1 MKIVAFSV
9 QNYRSITKANK
20 LPISNSTILIGPN
33 NEGKSNILRALVTT
47 LRLLKSFRILSPL
60 KPGGRSVQYV
70 MHRDRTSYDWEIDF
84 PISLQQSSQNGGS
97 IFTLELELDPSEISD
112 FKAKVGSSLNGTLPI
127 QITWDKDRPI
137 LKIRKKGRGAAAL
150 TKKVPQIAQFI
161 SGKLDYVYIPAV
173 RTAKSA
179 QTVVED
185 ILSDELE
192 IVEEKEEFKKA
203 LQEIARI
210 QQPVLDQIS
219 KSIGTTLREFLPN
232 VKEVRVIISEEERY
246 KALRHSCQITIND
259 GTPTRIQQKGDGVQ
273 SLAALS
279 LMKHASERSA
289 SGKNLILAIE
299 EPESHLHPKAI
310 HQLKQ
315 VISDISTRSQ
325 VILTTHCPTF
335 VDRLNL
341 QSNIVVS
348 DNKAIPARNIEII
361 RDILGVKA
369 SDNLRHAELVLV
381 VEGEDDKIALN
392 SMLACASQQIKIA
405 VTQGMVAID
414 SLLGGS
420 NLSYKLTQLRD
431 AICNYHCFLDDDD
444 CGRKS
449 YQKAEQDNLLTQA
462 DINFTVC
469 DGMSEAEIEDL
480 YDSSKYADMIKNGYG
495 VLLDTPKF
503 HSSKKWSVRMEE
515 VFRQQGKL
523 WNDSVKKQIKEKIA
537 EIASLDPTAIL
548 NTHKRS
554 SFDSLVLALENK
566 LEKLSFIKKHLKSIP
581 LKAENCPY
589 KNIGDPDGSPTKK
602 PTLT

>member
-1 MKIVAFSV
+1 MKILAFSV

-47 LRLLKSFRILSPL
+47 LRLLKSFTILSGPRVGSTH
-60 KPGGRSVQYV
+60 PHYFMR
-70 MHRDRTSYDWEIDF
+70 RDREGYDWEIDF
-84 PISLQQSSQNGGS
+84 PVSLQQSLPNAGS
-97 IFTLELELDPSEISD
+97 TFTLELELDPNEISD
-112 FKAKVGSSLNGTLPI
+112 FKDKTGSNLNGTLPI
-127 QITWDKDRPI
+127 QITCSKDRPVF
-137 LKIRKKGRGAAAL
+137 KIKKKGRGAATL

-161 SGKLDYVYIPAV
+161 SNKLDYVYIPAV

-179 QTVVED
+179 QTVVEE

-203 LQEIARI
+203 LQEIAKI

-219 KSIGTTLREFLPN
+219 KSIGTTLKEFLPN
-232 VKEVRVIISEEERY
+232 VKDVKVVISDEERY

-289 SGKNLILAIE
+289 TGKSLILAIE

-310 HQLKQ
+310 HQLRQ

-335 VDRLNL
+335 IDRVNI

-348 DNKAIPARNIEII
+348 NNKAVPAKSVETI
-361 RDILGVKA
+361 RDVLGVKA
-369 SDNLRHAELVLV
+369 ADNLRHAELVLV
-381 VEGEDDKIALN
+381 VEGEDDKIALF
-392 SMLACASQQIKIA
+392 SMLLHASQKIKLAIS
-405 VTQGMVAID
+405 QGTIVID

-420 NLSYKLTQLRD
+420 NLSYRLSQLRD

-444 CGRKS
+444 CGRKAF
-449 YQKAEQDNLLTQA
+449 QKAEQDNLLTQA
-462 DINFTVC
+462 DINFSVC
-469 DGMSEAEIEDL
+469 EGMSEAEMEDL
-480 YDSSKYADMIKNGYG
+480 YEVTKYADMIKNGYR
-495 VLLDTPKF
+495 VLLDVPKF
-503 HSSKKWSVRMEE
+503 HSNKKWSVRMRD
-515 VFRQQGKL
+515 VFRQHGKL

-537 EIASLDPTAIL
+537 EIVTSNPKEML

-566 LEKLSFIKKHLKSIP
+566 LDDLSISKKRVKI
-581 LKAENCPY
+581 
-589 KNIGDPDGSPTKK
+589 SPIQNSV
-602 PTLT
+602 PQ